1 VIAFF
6 AEFDPVEY
14 NFDDDGASFDVVF
27 IIVLIISIAWFLST
41 PLVPGVVIIFII
53 VLSHDD
59 DAADNDDEKRILPNC
74 KRLLVNALDAL
85 LRVVQYKSIV
95 VVIAR
100 EAYLISLVCLSVVF
114 ALLFPK
120 RAALLEE
127 TSDPKSFTKTHLA
140 RTLCFFSVLE
150 REAFTKRQLCGQ
162 RRRRRQQQQRRSVS
176 A

>member
-1 VIAFF
+1 MIAFF

-14 NFDDDGASFDVVF
+14 NFDDDGASFDVVYVVF

-59 DAADNDDEKRILPNC
+59 DDADDDDDEKRFLPNC
-74 KRLLVNALDAL
+74 KRLLVNAFDAL
-85 LRVVQYKSIV
+85 VVRVVQYKSIV
-95 VVIAR
+95 FVVTENAR
-100 EAYLISLVCLSVVF
+100 EAYLCLSRF
-114 ALLFPK
+114 FPK

-140 RTLCFFSVLE
+140 RTLCFSVLE
-150 REAFTKRQLCGQ
+150 REAFTKRHLCGQ
-162 RRRRRQQQQRRSVS
+162 RRRRRQQQRSVS